1 MPTSNKIK
9 SYKDVLLDNHID
21 NNSDENHDSTFD
33 EEDDN
38 NEDVP
43 LPCSRCQKIG
53 PTICGEPSGSIVL
66 RNDGYYVDCGY
77 YSSSDMETYKFDCFF
92 PSSEQDQW
100 MVDAMRKQKEE
111 EETLRRRNKKRRVHV
126 AICDKCIDRYC
137 LLNTLSLF
145 SSPWR
150 KTEHSEG
157 EEKNLRRQSESH
169 TFNYKTYWECGSNDW
184 KRRKSL

>member
-1 MPTSNKIK
+1 MPLRNEIK

-21 NNSDENHDSTFD
+21 NNHDLTFD

-38 NEDVP
+38 NEDLP
-43 LPCSRCQKIG
+43 SPCSRCKKIG
-53 PTICGEPSGSIVL
+53 PTICDEPSGAIVL
-66 RNDGYYVDCGY
+66 RNNGYYVNCGY
-77 YSSSDMETYKFDCFF
+77 YSNFDMETYKFDCSF
-92 PSSEQDQW
+92 PNGEQDQW
-100 MVDAMRKQKEE
+100 FLDAMRQQKKEE
-111 EETLRRRNKKRRVHV
+111 ELLRKRNKKQRVHV
-126 AICDKCIDRYC
+126 AICDKCIDRYL

-157 EEKNLRRQSESH
+157 KEKNLRRQSESH
-169 TFNYKTYWECGSNDW
+169 MFNYKTYWEYGSNEG